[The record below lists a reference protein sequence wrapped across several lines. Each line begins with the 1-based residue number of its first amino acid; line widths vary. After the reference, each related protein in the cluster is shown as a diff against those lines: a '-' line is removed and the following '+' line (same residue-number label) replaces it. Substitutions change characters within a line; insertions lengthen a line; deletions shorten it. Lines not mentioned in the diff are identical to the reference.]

1 MTTSFALRTV
11 GELVAERPSRARVFE
26 EYGIDYCC
34 GGKRPLD
41 EACATKQ
48 LAVDEVAAA
57 LAKSDREQADRGQ
70 PDWTTAPL
78 TDLIENIV
86 ETHHGYLRRELPRL
100 DALNSKVLA
109 AHGAKD
115 QNIGLCLGVFRDLC
129 AEMRSHMMKEEEIL
143 FPAIR
148 QLEAGTAGHFCF
160 DTIASPIEVMEAE
173 HDSAGDALARM
184 RALTVGFTPPED
196 ACNTYRVWLDGL
208 ATLERDMHTHV
219 HKENN
224 ILFPRALALE
234 ASMAAS

>member
-1 MTTSFALRTV
+1 MSISYAMRPV

-26 EYGIDYCC
+26 SYGIDYCC

-41 EACATKQ
+41 EACTIRQ
-48 LAVDEVAAA
+48 VAVDEVAAA
-57 LAKSDREQADRGQ
+57 LAKSDGEQASDGQ
-70 PDWTTAPL
+70 PDWTIAPL
-78 TDLIENIV
+78 CDLIDNIV

-100 DALNSKVLA
+100 YALNSKVLA

-115 QNIGLCLGVFRDLC
+115 ENIGLCLAVFRDLC

-148 QLEAGTAGHFCF
+148 QIEAGTAGHFCF

-184 RALTVGFTPPED
+184 RALTVGFTPPEG

-208 ATLERDMHTHV
+208 AILERDMHTHV

-224 ILFPRALALE
+224 VLFPMVDGIEGQLAP
-234 ASMAAS
+234 